1 MTSHSDSLTNFN
13 GERKD
18 EGLVFC
24 LDVRGEPDELLGE
37 IGGALPAGN
46 MEGNELTPPT
56 LTLAEIP
63 GMLMGLPAFAS
74 SIKVF
79 TCTQFKR
86 FKQKSDKTNSIL

>member
-1 MTSHSDSLTNFN
+1 MCVENQMNF
-13 GERKD
+13 
-18 EGLVFC
+18 LVKSEVHC
-24 LDVRGEPDELLGE
+24 QQ
-37 IGGALPAGN
+37 
-46 MEGNELTPPT
+46 GNELTPPT